1 MQRERMVE
9 FAREHCAQHGEVEE
23 GVEARHRDI
32 TSTTQRYVKGLVSR
46 CREDAQADVHLGGS
60 FGRFAGASAEL
71 VDLRYYQRPE
81 RLDLLGRRH
90 HRPVTEHRR
99 VLPGGAERVALS

>member
-9 FAREHCAQHGEVEE
+9 LAREHCAQHGEVEE

-71 VDLRYYQRPE
+71 VDLRYHKSPE
-81 RLDLLGRRH
+81 SLDRFARRH
-90 HRPVTEHRR
+90 HRPGTEHRG
-99 VLPGGAERVALS
+99 VPPG